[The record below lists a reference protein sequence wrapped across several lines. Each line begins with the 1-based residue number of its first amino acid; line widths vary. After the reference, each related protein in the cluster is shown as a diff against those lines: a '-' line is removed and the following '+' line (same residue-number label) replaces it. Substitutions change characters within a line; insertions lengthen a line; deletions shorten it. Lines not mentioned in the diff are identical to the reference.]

1 MIANFQPRINATISA
16 LCYNDDKI
24 HNYPPLMPERRPFPE
39 IARFPKQD
47 AIPAEGLEE
56 VEAEPPLEGAPH
68 NELESVILQT
78 PELAQTLNRLQ
89 DFNSAPTTKE
99 SRAIAEQFSNRILHH
114 PDLLPQDLDAL
125 ELIGETQGYKGVDA
139 FSKTIVASLERAQFP
154 EFPPKTKALEQ
165 WLTIS
170 AESAVYGPLAEA
182 MLKRMTERC
191 KDPASIS
198 KFLYELSTAG
208 LMSSNP
214 NIVRKTLEIL
224 VGQTSIFTPGSEQM
238 LHSILASFDPDDHV
252 LKRTMEID
260 GAMTFLAHNTDP
272 ELLAARDATNDRVAE
287 SPDFMQGMR
296 GLFQKYPKRMD
307 DLSQFYNN
315 PIARSGLAV
324 LPADAAKRMSHFPYT
339 LILQNPGPLR
349 IWLNER
355 MASELQRHGD
365 FRINASLPNYE
376 GIIGIESLEDVIQQ
390 RLQEPYNG
398 PPVSDQR
405 FWETLT
411 YLFPN
416 AINDLEQ
423 FRDFTAANE
432 TLRTEMKQASHH
444 LLSPRGDE
452 VEITDDELRA
462 LGFRSALYAMNPK
475 QKRETDITLVMGDGR
490 YTYRA
495 RLDEYFALRHSNTGD
510 AIQLP
515 THGAFLEHVLLSHL
529 HEIRCTG
536 TAKESVEGKPGN
548 GPERKVG
555 ARRAHR
561 RVLAEGQKPT
571 PEQIAIILSEYEID
585 LVRWNRE
592 REATGETRK
601 VTYVMESKNDD
612 ERSTPVHSRSVSATK
627 RLHELLEA
635 LQPEK

>member
-1 MIANFQPRINATISA
+1 MS
-16 LCYNDDKI
+16 
-24 HNYPPLMPERRPFPE
+24 ERRPFPE
-39 IARFPKQD
+39 IARFPKQE
-47 AIPAEGLEE
+47 AIPSEGLAE

-68 NELESVILQT
+68 SELESVILQT
-78 PELAQTLNRLQ
+78 PELAQALNRLQ
-89 DFNSAPTTKE
+89 DFNSAPNAKQ
-99 SRAIAEQFSNRILHH
+99 SRTIAEQFSDRMLHR

-125 ELIGETQGYKGVDA
+125 VLIGETQGYKGVDA

-191 KDPASIS
+191 KDTASIS
-198 KFLYELSTAG
+198 KLLYELAVAG
-208 LMSSNP
+208 LTSSNP
-214 NIVRKTLEIL
+214 NILRKTMDIL
-224 VGQTSIFTPGSEQM
+224 VGQTNVLAPDSEQM
-238 LHSILASFDPDDHV
+238 RNFILASFDQDDRI
-252 LKRTMEID
+252 LKRTLEID
-260 GAMTFLAHNTDP
+260 GALTFLAHNTDP
-272 ELLAARDATNDRVAE
+272 EMLVTRNITNDRVAE
-287 SPDFMQGMR
+287 SPDFIQGMR
-296 GLFQKYPKRMD
+296 GLFQKYPKRMS
-307 DLSQFYNN
+307 DLSQFYNT
-315 PIARSGLAV
+315 PTARSGLAV
-324 LPADAAKRMSHFPYT
+324 LPTDAAKRMSRFPYT
-339 LILQNPGPLR
+339 LVLQNPGALR
-349 IWLNER
+349 IWLNEH
-355 MASELQRHGD
+355 MASELRRHGD
-365 FRINASLPNYE
+365 FRISTSLPNYE
-376 GIIGIESLEDVIQQ
+376 GVLDAIDIDDVIKQ
-390 RLQEPYNG
+390 RLREPYDG
-398 PPVSDQR
+398 SAVSDQR
-405 FWETLT
+405 FWNTLT
-411 YLFPN
+411 YLLPE
-416 AINDLEQ
+416 AIQDPEQ
-423 FRDFTAANE
+423 LRDFAAANE

-495 RLDEYFALRHSNTGD
+495 RLDEYFALRHSDTGD
-510 AIQLP
+510 AITLP
-515 THGAFLEHVLLSHL
+515 SHGAFLEHVLLSHL

-548 GPERKVG
+548 GPERKMG

-601 VTYVMESKNDD
+601 VTYVMERKSDD

-627 RLHELLEA
+627 RLHELLEVR
-635 LQPEK
+635 QTQK